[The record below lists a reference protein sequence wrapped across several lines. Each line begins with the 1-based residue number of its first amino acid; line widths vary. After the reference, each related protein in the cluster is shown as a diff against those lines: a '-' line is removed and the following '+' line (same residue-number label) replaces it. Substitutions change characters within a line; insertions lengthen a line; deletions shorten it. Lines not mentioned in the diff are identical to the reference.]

1 MRIRRIYPCCV
12 GAGFYPAR
20 QDAPA
25 KTNAPRRIRKMF
37 VGVDAHID
45 PAIRNCKFV
54 RIIGA
59 NAKRP
64 VGGGRPCPPV
74 GYDHFRHRVSIK
86 PERLPRG
93 SMWASTSTDG
103 LRFRIGVYGFAG
115 LCRRAGQ
122 APPLR
127 YDETRYSSRIRTL
140 LLISPLRGQLPLKG
154 KPWCGA
160 KPTHVQIHYYLY
172 KTPGQASPAP
182 EDVLA
187 PGRGCRGLFLA
198 AGIAAAAGRRAAA
211 AGARADAAAGAAA
224 VAAAA
229 VTAAA
234 AGRAGR
240 RIRRGGA
247 DAGDGGGR
255 GRAGAAA
262 AAAGIAAG
270 LPDKIREN
278 DPAVHA
284 TGITHS
290 GKASKKRCHG
300 ARRSMTSYDPMRQ
313 IVPICARRLPA
324 AGAPS
329 AARSPDR
336 RSASPARAGRPG
348 RAARASRPSVPV
360 SSRSPRT

>member
-1 MRIRRIYPCCV
+1 MGR
-12 GAGFYPAR
+12 
-20 QDAPA
+20 
-25 KTNAPRRIRKMF
+25 TNANPQNLPLLRRGGVLPRPAGRTRKNERTPANPQN
-37 VGVDAHID
+37 VCRGRCPHRPGNTQLQICAHH
-45 PAIRNCKFV
+45 RRKCKTSC
-54 RIIGA
+54 R
-59 NAKRP
+59 
-64 VGGGRPCPPV
+64 GGRPCPPV

-127 YDETRYSSRIRTL
+127 YDETRYSSKIRTL

-198 AGIAAAAGRRAAA
+198 AGIAAAAGRSAAA

-247 DAGDGGGR
+247 DPGDGGGR
-255 GRAGAAA
+255 ARSRAAAA

-290 GKASKKRCHG
+290 GKPPKKDV
-300 ARRSMTSYDPMRQ
+300 TELD
-313 IVPICARRLPA
+313 
-324 AGAPS
+324 AP
-329 AARSPDR
+329 
-336 RSASPARAGRPG
+336 
-348 RAARASRPSVPV
+348 
-360 SSRSPRT
+360 

>member
-1 MRIRRIYPCCV
+1 
-12 GAGFYPAR
+12 
-20 QDAPA
+20 
-25 KTNAPRRIRKMF
+25 
-37 VGVDAHID
+37 
-45 PAIRNCKFV
+45 
-54 RIIGA
+54 
-59 NAKRP
+59 
-64 VGGGRPCPPV
+64 
-74 GYDHFRHRVSIK
+74 
-86 PERLPRG
+86 
-93 SMWASTSTDG
+93 MWASTPTDG
-103 LRFRIGVYGFAG
+103 LRFRMGVYGFAG

-127 YDETRYSSRIRTL
+127 YDETRYSSKIRTL

-187 PGRGCRGLFLA
+187 PGRGCRGFFLA
-198 AGIAAAAGRRAAA
+198 AGIG
-211 AGARADAAAGAAA
+211 ADAAAGAAA
-224 VAAAA
+224 VTAAAIAAAA
-229 VTAAA
+229 VTA

-247 DAGDGGGR
+247 DPGDGGGR
-255 GRAGAAA
+255 ARSRAAAA

-290 GKASKKRCHG
+290 GKASKKK
-300 ARRSMTSYDPMRQ
+300 M
-313 IVPICARRLPA
+313 
-324 AGAPS
+324 
-329 AARSPDR
+329 
-336 RSASPARAGRPG
+336 
-348 RAARASRPSVPV
+348 
-360 SSRSPRT
+360 SRSKALHDIL